1 MQWGLLAPKA
11 ETDPFS
17 YHPLMTN
24 HGPQITNPLLLVR
37 YACGGV
43 LMGLANLV
51 PGISGGTM
59 LLAAGVY
66 RRFVDAIAQVTTF
79 RWSVE
84 SILTLV
90 IIVAGAGG
98 AIVLGAGLIR
108 DLVHEHRWVMYSL
121 FLGLTLGGVPL
132 LWSLLRPFTPSAI
145 AGFIGGILFMI
156 FLALLQWSGAGD
168 AAASAEAGN
177 WWMHLIAGLAAGSAM
192 VLPGLS
198 GSYVLL
204 ILGQYLVVLG
214 AIEGAKEAVQS
225 GGDLT
230 EPLSVIL
237 PVGIGAVVGVV
248 GVSNA
253 VKWLLEHAKKVTL
266 GVLMGLLVGAVLG
279 LWPFI
284 APQEPIVGDVIRGQ
298 SITAEMLRSDQIKP
312 EHWRTELFAPSAGHV
327 ASAVALTLVGF
338 ACSVGIGLLGG
349 EDEDPEDGSLTPPQK
364 V

>member
-1 MQWGLLAPKA
+1 
-11 ETDPFS
+11 
-17 YHPLMTN
+17 MTN
-24 HGPQITNPLLLVR
+24 QGPRITNPLLLVR

-66 RRFVDAIAQVTTF
+66 RRFVDAVARITTF
-79 RWSVE
+79 RWSVD
-84 SILTLV
+84 SIITLA
-90 IIVAGAGG
+90 IIAAGAGA

-132 LWSLLRPFTPSAI
+132 LWGLVRPITPA
-145 AGFIGGILFMI
+145 AVGGFIGGLVVMVV
-156 FLALLQWSGAGD
+156 LAMLQWSDVGGGAGAAD
-168 AAASAEAGN
+168 AGG
-177 WWMHLIAGLAAGSAM
+177 WWLHLIAGLAAGSAM

-214 AIEGAKEAVQS
+214 AVEGMKEVVRW
-225 GGDLT
+225 GGDVS
-230 EPLSVIL
+230 EPLSVII
-237 PVGIGAVVGVV
+237 PVGIGAVIGVV

-253 VKWLLEHAKKVTL
+253 VKWFLENAKKATL
-266 GVLMGLLVGAVLG
+266 GVLLGLLIGAVLG
-279 LWPFI
+279 LWPFM
-284 APQEPIVGDVIRGQ
+284 APQQPEVGEVIRGRAV
-298 SITAEMLRSDQIKP
+298 TAEMLDSGIKP
-312 EHWRTELFAPSAGHV
+312 EHWRTELFGPSAGQV
-327 ASAVALTLVGF
+327 ASAVALILVGF

-349 EDEDPEDGSLTPPQK
+349 EDEDSEDDVVSASDAATEEMGF
-364 V
+364 